1 MGTLIGCVIGGTVTA
16 AFLHWRNGDVL
27 QWLFVA
33 GLVWAALCFYVVEVL
48 L

>member
-1 MGTLIGCVIGGTVTA
+1 MGVLISCVIAGTAAA
-16 AFLHWRNGDVL
+16 AFLHWRNGDVV

-33 GLVWAALCFYVVEVL
+33 GLVWSAICFYFAEVL